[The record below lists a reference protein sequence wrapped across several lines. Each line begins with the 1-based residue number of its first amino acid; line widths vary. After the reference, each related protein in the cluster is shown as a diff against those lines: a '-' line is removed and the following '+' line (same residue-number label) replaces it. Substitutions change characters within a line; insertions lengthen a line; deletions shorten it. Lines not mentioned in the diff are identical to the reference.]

1 MPLYGKHIRCLI
13 KRAGWTVTCLCYM
26 LIIKFEQDCFKRDF
40 VIMNEVS
47 RQNTQSTVEKDFYEL
62 MTNSNS
68 LMIVKTI

>member
-1 MPLYGKHIRCLI
+1 
-13 KRAGWTVTCLCYM
+13 M

-40 VIMNEVS
+40 AIMNQVS